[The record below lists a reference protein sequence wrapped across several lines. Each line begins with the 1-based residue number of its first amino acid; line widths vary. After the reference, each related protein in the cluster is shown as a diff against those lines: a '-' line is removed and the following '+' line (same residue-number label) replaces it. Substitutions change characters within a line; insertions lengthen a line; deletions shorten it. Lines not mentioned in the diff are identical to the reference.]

1 MSVTELD
8 LARKARDSCVVY
20 IYIAKLE
27 EEERSNGSR
36 LRANHGEGTDPVIYR
51 QEETRHSAG
60 LNRLLYL
67 AL

>member
-36 LRANHGEGTDPVIYR
+36 LLPPFQNIRCFRFVK
-51 QEETRHSAG
+51 
-60 LNRLLYL
+60 
-67 AL
+67 